1 MFKKASLLKG
11 LVTLGT
17 LALAFGGTVS
27 ASAADTT
34 TANPGP
40 GTSSSNLSGNTS
52 VSGAKT
58 IFTPDEK
65 SNTATGKSTAEFKV
79 NGGVLNLVAVPDL
92 NFGEIS
98 GNTIINGGTQKLVSN
113 KVTDPGTSKNKTAFD
128 GNSTGDLIISD
139 LRGTTGGWTL
149 NAAMNPE
156 FTTDGGTAISGV
168 TLDLKGSA
176 NSSLNKA
183 LTLAGTKIN
192 GTAQAIVDGK
202 SNGAGDTDFKLSTA
216 DNATL
221 TFPAN
226 TNSAF
231 TSKAPY
237 QSDIT
242 WTLVAAQ

>member
-1 MFKKASLLKG
+1 MFKKASLFKG

-17 LALAFGGTVS
+17 LALAFGGAVS
-27 ASAADTT
+27 ASAADTAT
-34 TANPGP
+34 NAGP
-40 GTSSSNLSGNTS
+40 GTSSSNLSENTS
-52 VSGAKT
+52 VSNAKT

-98 GNTIINGGTQKLVSN
+98 GNTIINGGTQKLVDN
-113 KVTDPGTSKNKTAFD
+113 TVTDPGTSKEKTAFD
-128 GNSTGDLIISD
+128 GNATGDLIISD

-176 NSSLNKA
+176 NSSLSKA
-183 LTLAGTKIN
+183 LTLSGTKIN

-202 SNGAGDTDFKLSTA
+202 SNGAGDTDFKLSTS